1 MGIWLSR
8 NANLFQGTNTL
19 SLKCVTRN
27 LNILSSFPQFS
38 SSPPRNNVS
47 GDNINEETPWTYFDG
62 ASQGTPSKG
71 WVGGL
76 IFFFPNHTMSFKVG
90 IGEVTNNYSELLPL
104 ELVLILAL
112 QKRFSQIQ
120 ILGDSLLFIQWIT
133 GDFILRNFLLQPLH

>member
-1 MGIWLSR
+1 
-8 NANLFQGTNTL
+8 
-19 SLKCVTRN
+19 
-27 LNILSSFPQFS
+27 
-38 SSPPRNNVS
+38 
-47 GDNINEETPWTYFDG
+47 
-62 ASQGTPSKG
+62 
-71 WVGGL
+71 
-76 IFFFPNHTMSFKVG
+76 MSFKAG